1 MNRHFATAALCASIL
16 ALSCAAPRAEDTRG
30 VTKDEI
36 LIGVPI
42 DLSGPLAEVGRQGQK
57 GAQMAE
63 EEINAKG
70 GINGRKLKILYEDQQ
85 YDAKKTVLVTQKLIE
100 QDKVFAIMLTYG
112 TGPAAAAYPMVL
124 KSGTPH
130 VCPSTASAMF
140 ADPMERLSF
149 QCYPSYGAM
158 SASGIKNFL
167 DKQNK
172 KKVCLIYQD
181 DEFGAEVKSSMEKV
195 LAAANQKIVEE
206 AGYKRGATDFSAQV
220 ARVQR
225 GECDLLMLAAVP
237 PAAAAIMQEAQRRS
251 WAPTVLIAPPGFED
265 NTIKLGKDA
274 VEGAYA
280 VGFIAPPDLE
290 HSPPDEVDWMKRYQA
305 KYNQPAS
312 LYAAYAYMF
321 IYLAAEGIRNA
332 GPDLTVDSLV
342 KGMESVKNYKSIFG
356 ATFTFSD
363 KSHAGVTGA
372 KLFQVKGG
380 RWVEIGDLPPAL

>member
-1 MNRHFATAALCASIL
+1 MNRNFATAALCASMFT
-16 ALSCAAPRAEDTRG
+16 LSVATVGAQTKG

-42 DLSGPLAEVGRQGQK
+42 DLSGPLAEVGRQGQA
-57 GAQMAE
+57 GARMAE
-63 EEINAKG
+63 EEINASG

-100 QDKVFAIMLTYG
+100 QDKVFAIWLTYG

-130 VCPSTASAMF
+130 VCPSTASIMF
-140 ADPMERLSF
+140 AEPMERLSF
-149 QCYPSYGAM
+149 QCFPSYGAM
-158 SASGIKNFL
+158 SAAGVKTFL
-167 DKQNK
+167 EKENK
-172 KKVCLIYQD
+172 KKVCYIYQD
-181 DEFGAEVKSSMEKV
+181 DEFGAEVKGALEKM
-195 LAAANQKIVEE
+195 LTQANLKLVEE

-225 GECDLLMLAAVP
+225 GDCDLLMLGAVP

-251 WAPTVLIAPPGFED
+251 WQPTVLVAPPAFED

-274 VEGAYA
+274 VEGIYA
-280 VGFIAPPDLE
+280 VGFIAPPDME
-290 HSPPDEVDWMKRYQA
+290 RSPAPVQDWMKRFQA
-305 KYNQPAS
+305 KYNQAGS

-321 IYLAAEGIRNA
+321 VYVGAEGIKNA

-342 KGMESVKNYKSIFG
+342 KGMEAVKGYKSIFG

-363 KSHAGVTGA
+363 KSHAGVSGA

-380 RWVEIGDLPPAL
+380 RWVEIGDLAPAY

>member
-1 MNRHFATAALCASIL
+1 MRFDLYIGCAAL
-16 ALSCAAPRAEDTRG
+16 RAEETRG

-140 ADPMERLSF
+140 AEPMERLSF

-158 SASGIKNFL
+158 SASGVKNFL
-167 DKQNK
+167 DKQGKN
-172 KKVCLIYQD
+172 KVCLIYQD
-181 DEFGAEVKSSMEKV
+181 DEFGAEVKGAMEKV
-195 LAAANQKIVEE
+195 LALANQKIVEE

-237 PAAAAIMQEAQRRS
+237 PAAAAIMQEVQRRS
-251 WAPTVLIAPPGFED
+251 WTPTVLIAPPGFED

-290 HSPPDEVDWMKRYQA
+290 RSPPDEQ
-305 KYNQPAS
+305 S
-312 LYAAYAYMF
+312 S
-321 IYLAAEGIRNA
+321 G
-332 GPDLTVDSLV
+332 
-342 KGMESVKNYKSIFG
+342 
-356 ATFTFSD
+356 
-363 KSHAGVTGA
+363 
-372 KLFQVKGG
+372 
-380 RWVEIGDLPPAL
+380 

>member
-1 MNRHFATAALCASIL
+1 MNRHIATVALCASML
-16 ALSCAAPRAEDTRG
+16 VLGATALRAETRG

-140 ADPMERLSF
+140 AEPMEKLSF

-167 DKQNK
+167 DKQAK

-195 LAAANQKIVEE
+195 LATAGQKIVEE

-237 PAAAAIMQEAQRRS
+237 PAAAAIMQDMQRRS

-290 HSPPDEVDWMKRYQA
+290 RSPADEVDWMKRYQA
-305 KYNQPAS
+305 KYSQPAS

-321 IYLAAEGIRNA
+321 VYLAAEGIKNA

-342 KGMESVKNYKSIFG
+342 KGMENVKNYKSIFG

-372 KLFQVKGG
+372 KLFQVKGQ
-380 RWVEIGDLPPAL
+380 RWVETGDLPPAM